1 MALKFQQPTEC
12 LDFFNDIINMSEKK
26 IRAPYLARLELLK
39 HTCTD
44 EGAQYNL
51 QSVDLMHQYFSYF
64 GEKGCV
70 VSDLRLYLNILT
82 PKGKMELLER
92 VRKT

>member
-1 MALKFQQPTEC
+1 MALKFQQPEEC
-12 LDFFNDIINMSEKK
+12 LDFFNDIINMSENK

-39 HTCTD
+39 RTCTD
-44 EGAQYNL
+44 KDAQYSL
-51 QSVDLMHQYFSYF
+51 QSVDLMHQYFTQF

-82 PKGKMELLER
+82 PKGKTELIER
-92 VRKT
+92 V